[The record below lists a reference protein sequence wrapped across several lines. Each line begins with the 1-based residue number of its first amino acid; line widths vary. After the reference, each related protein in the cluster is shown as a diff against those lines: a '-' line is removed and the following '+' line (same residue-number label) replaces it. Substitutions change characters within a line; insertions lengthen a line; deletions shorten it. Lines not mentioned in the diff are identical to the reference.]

1 MGESN
6 ISKAV
11 PKVGLETSSIERAE
25 GGLRRRATAIFG
37 PKVRE
42 PQETLQI
49 RNPRTGS
56 DYQAPL
62 GVNLRNDSGTWKVT
76 VNAGYVIER
85 NLAAGEAV
93 DALEYHA
100 PTNLLTL
107 GEPTEFTVAD
117 GDGIFVFVPETANG
131 DVDGPNVEIRIQTAA
146 TTESTNHIET
156 VQDGEYFY
164 KLAVVTISGGDGSLE
179 NFASGGH
186 IYHSTGL
193 TADVLLED
201 CSGNQYED
209 PVIPGAMIFRL
220 SFVSGKL
227 AALNDTEAARPL
239 SVNFVREQL
248 APCTEFVEPPP

>member
-1 MGESN
+1 MDPK
-6 ISKAV
+6 IKQAV
-11 PKVGLETSSIERAE
+11 PKVGLETSSIEMAE
-25 GGLRRRATAIFG
+25 GGVRRRATAIFG
-37 PKVRE
+37 PKIRE
-42 PQETLQI
+42 PQETIQI
-49 RNPRTGS
+49 RNPRTGG

-107 GEPTEFTVAD
+107 GEPTEFTVTN
-117 GDGIFVFVPETANG
+117 GDAVFVFVPETANG
-131 DVDGPNVEIRIQTAA
+131 NVDGANVEIRVLTAA
-146 TTESTNHIET
+146 TESTNHIET
-156 VQDGEYFY
+156 IQDGKYFY
-164 KLAVVTISGGDGSLE
+164 KLAVVTIAGSDGSLE
-179 NFASGGH
+179 NFAAGGH

-209 PVIPGAMIFRL
+209 PVIPGVMLFRL
-220 SFVSGKL
+220 SFVSGHL

-239 SVNFVREQL
+239 SVNFVREQIS
-248 APCTEFVEPPP
+248 PCTEFTEPP